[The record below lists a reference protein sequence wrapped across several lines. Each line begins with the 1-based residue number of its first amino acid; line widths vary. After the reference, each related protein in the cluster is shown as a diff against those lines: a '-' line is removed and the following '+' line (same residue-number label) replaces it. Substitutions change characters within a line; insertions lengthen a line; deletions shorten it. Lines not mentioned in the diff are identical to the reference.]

1 MNRLLLCTDLDRTL
15 LPNGPQAESP
25 GARLLFARLTS
36 APGVMLAYVSG
47 RGVNLVEQAIDQWD
61 IPAPDLLIADVG
73 ATIAVA
79 TATGWQRQAEWDALL
94 TSDWAGLS
102 PADLHDTLSSLPGL
116 TLQDKEGQGLFK
128 VSYHTPAGEPGRK
141 IVRAARRLLAEA
153 GVNAKVIWSVDELS
167 GDGLLDLLPKTAG
180 KRAAIEHVCREWQYR
195 PDQVIFAGDSGND
208 LDVLASP
215 IPAVLVANARDEVRE
230 EALRLAHMDGN
241 GETLR
246 LAVGGRLGMNGN
258 YAAGI
263 LEGVLH
269 FHPHL
274 AKMLESKE

>member
-25 GARLLFARLTS
+25 GARRLFARLAA

-47 RGVNLVEQAIDQWD
+47 RGVNLVEQAIDQWE
-61 IPAPDLLIADVG
+61 IPAPDLVIADVG
-73 ATIAVA
+73 ATIVVA
-79 TATGWQRQAEWDALL
+79 AADGWQRQAGWDALL
-94 TSDWAGLS
+94 AADWAGLS
-102 PADLHDTLSSLPGL
+102 PADLHHTLSPLPDL
-116 TLQDKEGQGLFK
+116 TLQGEEGQGLFK
-128 VSYHTPAGEPGRK
+128 VSYHTPAGEPGRE
-141 IVRAARRLLAEA
+141 IVRAARHLLAEA
-153 GVNAKVIWSVDELS
+153 GVSANVSWSMDETT
-167 GDGLLDLLPKTAG
+167 GHGLLDLLPGTAG
-180 KRAAIEHVCREWQYR
+180 KRAAIEHVRREWQYR
-195 PDQVIFAGDSGND
+195 PGQVFFAGDSGND

-230 EALRLAHMDGN
+230 EARRLARLGGN
-241 GETLR
+241 VEALH

-274 AKMLESKE
+274 AKMLASGE